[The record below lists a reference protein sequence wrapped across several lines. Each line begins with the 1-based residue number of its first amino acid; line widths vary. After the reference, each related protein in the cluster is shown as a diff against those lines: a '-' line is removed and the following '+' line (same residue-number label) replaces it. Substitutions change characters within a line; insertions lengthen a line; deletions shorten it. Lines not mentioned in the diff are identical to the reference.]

1 MGVGDRGGAVVGAGE
16 RGGGGGSW
24 ELVSKRGGRGR
35 ARSLNIF
42 GGGAL

>member
-1 MGVGDRGGAVVGAGE
+1 MTEVGQLLGR
-16 RGGGGGSW
+16 GGGSW